1 MRAKVMDLGRAVGGP
16 RAQVPVMAVATVVAG
31 LTGAAAVAESLRW
44 SVLGL
49 TVLAWLAVLLVVDA
63 RFRLAQLERVQRLKD
78 AEPDPAVRMEHTL
91 RRVLAAVETS
101 RLESLDRYAELV
113 AGRPGAAARTEESEE
128 AARA

>member
-1 MRAKVMDLGRAVGGP
+1 MRAKVMGLGRALGGP
-16 RAQVPVMAVATVVAG
+16 RAQAPVMAVATVLAG
-31 LTGAAAVAESLRW
+31 LTAAAALAEHYRW
-44 SVLGL
+44 TIVGL
-49 TVLAWLAVLLVVDA
+49 TVLAWIAVLLVVDT
-63 RFRLAQLERVQRLKD
+63 RFRIAQLERVQRIKD

-113 AGRPGAAARTEESEE
+113 AGRPGAAARAEEPEE